1 VVVRGCFAEAPIIEG
16 AHKKQRLPLGQPT
29 QEICDARAS
38 FEALALG
45 VPFWVTMRW
54 GAPADSP
61 IMCMLNAFPARASA
75 TTARSTHICAAL
87 VGEVHTARSRGTPT
101 LPALELRHCLARKEI
116 SAEKQPHTCGTR
128 HTMVNARSKAYGL
141 QDLDALPPA
150 MMTNVNSLL
159 KL

>member
-1 VVVRGCFAEAPIIEG
+1 MVVRGCFAEAPIIEG

-101 LPALELRHCLARKEI
+101 LPALELRLP
-116 SAEKQPHTCGTR
+116 SEKGNLSGETTTHMRDTSHDGQCTI
-128 HTMVNARSKAYGL
+128 
-141 QDLDALPPA
+141 
-150 MMTNVNSLL
+150 
-159 KL
+159 